1 MKSLNDYKIE
11 KCKMILKEVLTN
23 TIKALP
29 IQDTSNSGI
38 EMYAKTLASSFD
50 MQPQLK
56 EFKQAIKQNLTAA
69 DLYNIAYISVSPFIK
84 DKNKV
89 DYFARKFVENF

>member
-1 MKSLNDYKIE
+1 
-11 KCKMILKEVLTN
+11 LKEVLTN
-23 TIKALP
+23 TMKALP